1 MNEKKRTP
9 RAHPLCDRIFAFL
22 ASLGLAIVAGSA
34 RATVSIDQSPLTV
47 QQPLAPNIVLMLDD
61 SGSMAWNFMPDICYL
76 NGVSCNSNKTSITK
90 YTVTSDNTNAA
101 LINAANNGVYYNP
114 TVDYTN
120 NRPVQVDG
128 SLYPNSPGLTNAW
141 VEGFNNTTTTVNLTT
156 YAPAS
161 SYDSSS
167 YTYSGTNEVYTNGS
181 GAYAGRSNVTF
192 STSTNKTYS
201 VTVAHVPNSSQ
212 CTSLYSSDLEHMGS
226 PPTYD
231 SSQNTC
237 TWSAYY
243 HYFQFSTGAAA
254 GPYSLH
260 YVAPANPSCT
270 DVMNSSAW
278 SSSYSCSQTS
288 TNAGCGSLTATST
301 PSCIS
306 ETDTSGAAAP
316 TGISAGQ
323 NIANWFSYFRTRML
337 MAKSGLTIALNTL
350 DPTTRFGFGSI
361 DGDNNGALPSSKYS
375 YNDSYNGK
383 TNYIATVQPFD
394 QACVTSTTNPCT
406 PGQSGTQR
414 ANFWNWITGEHPV
427 GGTPLRQALNAVGQ
441 YYSTQAQPWQNSN
454 TDTTKLACRQ
464 SYTILTTDGFWNES
478 NSQAGNPGN
487 VDGTKGPTV
496 TGPNGQSYT
505 YVTAPPYSDSYS
517 NTLADVAM
525 KYWKNDLRTDI
536 ANEVPVN
543 TEDPAFWQ
551 HMTTFTLGLGFTPT
565 GIKPSGTTVDQ
576 IFAWANGGAS
586 ISGFS
591 WPQPAADSINNIAD
605 LAHAA
610 VNGHGGFYSATSPQ
624 AFSSGLADALRRV
637 QERVGT
643 GASLAA
649 NSTTLQTGTVTYQA
663 EYFSG
668 KWKGDLLAYSVD
680 PNTGAIAT
688 TPSWTASGALPSA
701 ANRNI
706 WTYNPSGNGNNKF
719 TPFKNGNNSPPSLSS
734 AELTALGTTSAAQMS
749 IVNYLRG
756 DASNEQKN
764 NGSYRNRDTALGDIV
779 DSQPVYV
786 GAPNPN
792 LFVGKTFTGSTSY
805 ATFVSNQQSRS
816 AAIWV
821 AANDGM
827 LHAFDAS
834 SGSEDFAY
842 LPGAVITSGIKNL
855 SDPSYGSGSIQH
867 QFYNDG
873 ELTVADAYLN
883 GNWKTVLVGT
893 TGRGPAQAVYALD
906 VTDPNNPKFLW
917 ERSAG
922 DGLSNSNYIGQMVGK
937 PIIAQ
942 IADGSWAVLIG
953 NGYNSSAKTAA
964 LLQFDLASGSLS
976 IYTTN
981 TTPDNGLAAPAV
993 WQADGTNGISTQA
1006 YAGDLLGNVWSF
1018 NLSTSGGSGTPL
1030 YTAKDSSNNA
1040 QPITGGMLVG
1050 KDPNSGNLWLFF
1062 GTGRYLTQSDL
1073 DPKNS
1078 GTQTWYGLVIGLGP
1092 SNPGEQVVSATSTR
1106 SNLKQRSITAE
1117 QEPNLNTNPPTLGA
1131 RTISTASAGDMNGK
1145 SGWYID
1151 LISPVNG
1158 AEGERMVTP
1167 NQFQGS
1173 LLLGTT
1179 RIPQS
1184 SDPCNP
1190 SGRGWIMAVDPFTG
1204 SNPAAVFFDING
1216 DNQFN
1221 TADMLNNL
1229 PAAGVGFS
1237 SIPNN
1242 PIFVG
1247 NTMLTSF
1254 DNATTSSI
1262 QTAGTVGVLKRVSW
1276 RELVGP

>member
-9 RAHPLCDRIFAFL
+9 RVHPLRDRMFAFL
-22 ASLGLAIVAGSA
+22 ASLGLVIVAGPA
-34 RATVSIDQSPLTV
+34 NATVSIDQIPLTV
-47 QQPLAPNIVLMLDD
+47 QQTLPPDIVLMFDD
-61 SGSMAWNFMPDICYL
+61 SGSMAWSIMPDYSYL
-76 NGVSCNSNKTSITK
+76 SDTSLTGMRNSA
-90 YTVTSDNTNAA
+90 V
-101 LINAANNGVYYNP
+101 NGVYYNP
-114 TVDYTN
+114 TVTYS
-120 NRPVQVDG
+120 PPPQVNG
-128 SLYPNSPGLTNAW
+128 SPYPNNSAGAFPNAYSDP
-141 VEGFNNTTTTVNLTT
+141 VSANCTSSCSTTDITRATG
-156 YAPAS
+156 
-161 SYDSSS
+161 SYGDS
-167 YTYSGTNEVYTNGS
+167 NGS
-181 GAYAGRSNVTF
+181 NSGNFNFY
-192 STSTNKTYS
+192 STLSYS
-201 VTVAHVPNSSQ
+201 CGNR
-212 CTSLYSSDLEHMGS
+212 CTSSFYAFTYTGSDG
-226 PPTYD
+226 
-231 SSQNTC
+231 NT
-237 TWSAYY
+237 
-243 HYFQFSTGAAA
+243 
-254 GPYSLH
+254 H
-260 YVAPANPSCT
+260 YVASDCHGVSNCVAAS
-270 DVMNSSAW
+270 
-278 SSSYSCSQTS
+278 
-288 TNAGCGSLTATST
+288 
-301 PSCIS
+301 
-306 ETDTSGAAAP
+306 DTSGSAAP
-316 TGISAGQ
+316 SGIAAGQ
-323 NIANWFSYFRTRML
+323 NVMNWYSYYSSRIKL
-337 MAKSGLTIALNTL
+337 AKSGLLTAFSSL
-350 DPTTRFGFGSI
+350 DPTVRLGFGSI
-361 DGDNNGALPSSKYS
+361 NGSRASWINNNYTSGFKYGFSTDTNSSNFLAAVQAMGSGD
-375 YNDSYNGK
+375 
-383 TNYIATVQPFD
+383 
-394 QACVTSTTNPCT
+394 
-406 PGQSGTQR
+406 SGSQK
-414 ANFWNWITGEHPV
+414 ANFWTWVAGLTPNNA
-427 GGTPLRQALNAVGQ
+427 TPLRQALNAVGQ
-441 YYSTQAQPWQNSN
+441 YYMTNQPWQTSSS
-454 TDTTKLACRQ
+454 DATKLACRQ
-464 SYTILTTDGFWNES
+464 AYTILTTDGFWNDSSVNLPS
-478 NSQAGNPGN
+478 NSYQDNIDGGPGSTTTTTSSYNATLTCPIGYTPVTTGSHAGQCKKSNKYYN
-487 VDGTKGPTV
+487 NGTWSCPSGGTYQSSYQNKSNQCVVTSTSTAPSVTI
-496 TGPNGQSYT
+496 TGPNNQSYT
-505 YVTAPPYSDSYS
+505 YNAKGPYSDGNSD
-517 NTLADVAM
+517 TLADVAM
-525 KYWKNDLRTDI
+525 YYWLTDLQPAV
-536 ANEVPVN
+536 ANEVPIN

-551 HMTTFTLGLGFTPT
+551 HMTTFTLGLGFTPVD
-565 GIKPSGTTVDQ
+565 ISPSGTTTSQ
-576 IFAWANGGAS
+576 IFNWANGGSA

-591 WPQPAADSINNIAD
+591 WPAPSANNIDNIAD

-610 VNGHGGFYSATSPQ
+610 VDGHGGFYSATSPQ
-624 AFSSGLADALRRV
+624 AFSSGLADALKRV

-663 EYFSG
+663 EYFTG

-701 ANRNI
+701 TNRNI

-786 GAPNPN
+786 GAPNPD

-805 ATFVSNQQSRS
+805 ATFVSNEQSRS

-855 SDPSYGSGSIQH
+855 SDPSYGSGSVPH

-873 ELTVADAYLN
+873 ELTVADAYVS

-953 NGYNSSAKTAA
+953 NGYNSSANTAA
-964 LLQFDLASGSLS
+964 LLQFDLTSGSLS
-976 IYTTN
+976 VYTTN
-981 TTPDNGLAAPAV
+981 TTTDNGLAAPAV

-1018 NLSTSGGSGTPL
+1018 NLSTSGGSGTLL

-1073 DPKNS
+1073 SDKS
-1078 GTQTWYGLVIGLGP
+1078 TQTWYGLVIGLGP